1 MAEPITNCRKDS
13 FKLGLVG
20 KKLGH
25 SLSPGI
31 HELFAQQTKVKI
43 SYELFEF
50 ESEQRFVDWFSKN
63 DLDGFNIT
71 IPYKETLI
79 EKLDSTSPEVEKIG
93 ALNTVLFLNEK
104 TYGFNTDIF
113 GIAETLKTVKKRTSL
128 VFGSGGAAK
137 ALIYFLLDKS
147 DKIFVYNRTKSKAL
161 EIQERFGNRVEV
173 VEKEELRNCVEKSDL
188 IANCTPLGMF
198 PILDSMPYKFN
209 FSLEGKTVFDLVY
222 TPRKTFFL
230 KDAENFGAKILNG
243 FEMLVCQAAK
253 SFEIWT
259 AREITNKN
267 VKFY

>member
-1 MAEPITNCRKDS
+1 MTEPITNCQKDS

-31 HELFAQQTKVKI
+31 HNLFAEQTKVKI
-43 SYELFEF
+43 TYDLFEF
-50 ESEQRFVDWFSKN
+50 ETEQKFLDWFSNN

-79 EKLDSTSPEVEKIG
+79 EKLDSVSPEVEKIG
-93 ALNTVLFLNEK
+93 ALNTVLYFNEK

-113 GIAETLKTVKKRTSL
+113 GIAETLKKVEKSTTL

-137 ALIYFLLDKS
+137 ALVYFLQDKS

-161 EIQERFGNRVEV
+161 EIQEKFGSNVEV
-173 VEKEELRNCVEKSDL
+173 VGKEDLDSCVKKSNL

-209 FSLEGKTVFDLVY
+209 FSLEGKTVFDMVY

-230 KDAENFGAKILNG
+230 RDAEKLGAKILNG
-243 FEMLVCQAAK
+243 FEMLACQAAR

-259 AREITNKN
+259 AREITNKIS
-267 VKFY
+267 

>member
-1 MAEPITNCRKDS
+1 MAEPITNCQKDS

-31 HELFAQQTKVKI
+31 HKLFAEQTKVKI

-50 ESEQRFVDWFSKN
+50 ETEQKFLNWFAKN

-79 EKLDSTSPEVEKIG
+79 EKLDLVSPEVEKIG
-93 ALNTVLFLNEK
+93 ALNTVLYFGGK

-113 GIAETLKTVKKRTSL
+113 GIEETLKGVKKNKVL
-128 VFGSGGAAK
+128 IFGSGGAAK
-137 ALIYFLLDKS
+137 ALIYFLQDKAE
-147 DKIFVYNRTKSKAL
+147 KIFVYNRTESKAFGL
-161 EIQERFGNRVEV
+161 QEKFGHKVEV
-173 VEKEELRNCVEKSDL
+173 IGKSDLDFCVEKSDL

-209 FSLEGKTVFDLVY
+209 FSLEGKTVFDMIY

-230 KDAENFGAKILNG
+230 KDAENLGAKIING
-243 FEMLVCQAAK
+243 FGMLVCQAAR

-259 AREITNKN
+259 TRIITNKN
-267 VKFY
+267 V